1 MQETKTLIQHII
13 EDHGVFIPKDHAS
26 FTSDE
31 ELMDASPDILSDILY
46 ALDMYSEDFDE
57 NDYLEEDGFGL

>member
-13 EDHGVFIPKDHAS
+13 EDHRVFIPKDHAS

-57 NDYLEEDGFGL
+57 NDYLEEDEFGL